1 MCNEDIVLD
10 VHYELYCSEEDQ
22 VAIKLFIISLIKIK
36 VDMSECSRN
45 PTSLS
50 KLFGSV
56 VLPHSESLSAAAA

>member
-36 VDMSECSRN
+36 VDMSECIRN

-50 KLFGSV
+50 KLFGSE

>member
-50 KLFGSV
+50 KLFGSE